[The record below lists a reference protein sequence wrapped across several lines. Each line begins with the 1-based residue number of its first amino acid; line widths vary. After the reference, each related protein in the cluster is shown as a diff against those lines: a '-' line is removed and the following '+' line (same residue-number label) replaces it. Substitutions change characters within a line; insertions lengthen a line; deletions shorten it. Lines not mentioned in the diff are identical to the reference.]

1 MIKLEEFKKSI
12 MTVANVTKYSVRMF
26 FRDRSAVFFS
36 LFVPILIMAI
46 FGVLNFGGSLNLKVG
61 VVDESQ
67 STLSRSFVDALKNV
81 EGFSISE
88 GNQETELATLK
99 NSDLNMVIIIPSN
112 FAAALTP
119 GQSVIAKPELKTY
132 FDASED
138 QTNLEIGY
146 TIIDKV
152 LDGMTHQITQTPT
165 LFSVSRESVAT
176 RDLGYINF
184 IIPGIVA
191 MSIMQMSIFG
201 VIGAIVSWR
210 ERGILR
216 RLLAT
221 PVRPSSILFGQVF
234 TRLLISLTQVGLLI
248 ALGVI
253 FFNLTVAGSYWTVLL
268 LAIFGGIIFLSMGF
282 AMSGMGSQNTVMAL
296 SNLIVMPQMFLS
308 GVFFSRELMPQWLA
322 KVTSYLPLT
331 YLADAMREVI
341 NKGATLGDIRTD
353 LIGLAVWGVI
363 AFGASV
369 KLFRWE

>member
-1 MIKLEEFKKSI
+1 

-99 NSDLNMVIIIPSN
+99 NSDLNMVIIIPSD
-112 FAAALTP
+112 FAVALTP
-119 GQSVIAKPELKTY
+119 GQSVVAKPELKTY